1 MNANMKEYVMNLLDG
16 YHRRAREIALLRYE
30 LAHPVRVTD
39 QEMIGAMNL
48 ARQTGMGHPEGH
60 ISDKTFYIALNYQEQ
75 ASRLNDETTGELS
88 ARLIAL
94 EREQARLEYY
104 MSLLEPR
111 QAQILRG
118 IYIEKKPRE
127 TVAEEQG
134 LSVRRLQEVKA
145 LAVDN
150 LTEMYDF
157 TSMLH

>member
-39 QEMIGAMNL
+39 QEMIGAMNF

-157 TSMLH
+157 TAMLH

>member
-1 MNANMKEYVMNLLDG
+1 M
-16 YHRRAREIALLRYE
+16 
-30 LAHPVRVTD
+30 
-39 QEMIGAMNL
+39 
-48 ARQTGMGHPEGH
+48 
-60 ISDKTFYIALNYQEQ
+60 NYQEQ

-104 MSLLEPR
+104 MSLLELR

>member
-39 QEMIGAMNL
+39 QEMIGAMNF
-48 ARQTGMGHPEGH
+48 ARQTGTGYLEGH

-127 TVAEEQG
+127 TVAEELG

-157 TSMLH
+157 TAMLH

>member
-39 QEMIGAMNL
+39 QEMIGAMNF
-48 ARQTGMGHPEGH
+48 ARQTGTGHPEGH

>member
-1 MNANMKEYVMNLLDG
+1 MNANMKEYVMNLLGG

-39 QEMIGAMNL
+39 QEMIGAMNF
-48 ARQTGMGHPEGH
+48 ARQTGTGHPEGH

-111 QAQILRG
+111 QAQILQG

-127 TVAEEQG
+127 TVAEELG

-157 TSMLH
+157 TAMLH

>member
-30 LAHPVRVTD
+30 LAHPVRVAD
-39 QEMIGAMNL
+39 QVMIGAMIF

>member
-1 MNANMKEYVMNLLDG
+1 MNVNMKEYVMNLLDG

-30 LAHPVRVTD
+30 LAHPVKVTD
-39 QEMIGAMNL
+39 QEMISAMNF
-48 ARQTGMGHPEGH
+48 ARQTGTGHPDGH

-75 ASRLNDETTGELS
+75 ASRLNDETTGEIS

-111 QAQILRG
+111 QAQVLRR
-118 IYIEKKPRE
+118 IYIEKMPRE
-127 TVAEEQG
+127 TVAEELG

-145 LAVDN
+145 LAVES
-150 LTEMYDF
+150 LAEMYDF
-157 TSMLH
+157 TAMLH

>member
-39 QEMIGAMNL
+39 QEMIGAMNF
-48 ARQTGMGHPEGH
+48 ARQTGTGHPEGH

-111 QAQILRG
+111 QAQILQG

-127 TVAEEQG
+127 TVAEELG

>member
-39 QEMIGAMNL
+39 QEMIGAMNF
-48 ARQTGMGHPEGH
+48 ARQTGMGHPEWH

>member
-30 LAHPVRVTD
+30 LAHPVKVTD
-39 QEMIGAMNL
+39 QEMISAMNF
-48 ARQTGMGHPEGH
+48 ARQTGTGHPDGH

-75 ASRLNDETTGELS
+75 ASRLNDETTGEIS

-111 QAQILRG
+111 QAQVLRR
-118 IYIEKKPRE
+118 IYIEKMPRE
-127 TVAEEQG
+127 TVAEELG

-145 LAVDN
+145 LAVES
-150 LTEMYDF
+150 LAEMYDF
-157 TSMLH
+157 TAMLH